1 MVVEEGTN
9 IATYQP
15 AENFNGEDSFTF
27 IASDGLLT
35 SDSAIVTISVSA
47 INDAPV
53 ITGVPSSQIVSGAA
67 YSFTPEATDVEED
80 TLSFSVQNNPDWL
93 ILDRSTGSLTGAPT
107 DTDIGLTENI
117 ILTVTDGE
125 LNSSLEAFSIE
136 VIEDDTN
143 NAPVAESQFVS
154 TDEDVPVLITLVAT
168 DADDDSL
175 AYRIEQDPAQGTV
188 SQDGN
193 LLTYTPNSN
202 VGDVGTAFNFL
213 PVMV

>member
-9 IATYQP
+9 IVYQP

-53 ITGVPSSQIVSGAA
+53 ITGVPSSQIVSGAT
-67 YSFTPEATDVEED
+67 YGFTPEATDVEED

-93 ILDRSTGSLTGAPT
+93 ILDRSTGSLTGSPT

-125 LNSSLEAFSIE
+125 LDSSLEAFSIE

-175 AYRIEQDPAQGTV
+175 TYRIEQDPAREQ
-188 SQDGN
+188 S
-193 LLTYTPNSN
+193 LRMAIS
-202 VGDVGTAFNFL
+202 
-213 PVMV
+213 